1 MAPPYADQ
9 KSKIMTHN
17 IHVSQLH
24 HVHQTQ
30 YFNEWVGFRPFKLQ
44 IKFLQGS
51 EFFQKYIDGN
61 GNWFYPTETL
71 YVFIALFPKI
81 AGYKRVLKQG
91 VPLFETR
98 FLHQNKSDLV
108 AILTVNMLKATLLLP
123 TIHQQSCDFKYG
135 RHVINRGPLHILS
148 DPNWVP

>member
-1 MAPPYADQ
+1 MGIPKQSTSKILPKPMAPPYADQ

-51 EFFQKYIDGN
+51 EFFQKYMTAMEIGFTHLKPWRVFTSS
-61 GNWFYPTETL
+61 GEET
-71 YVFIALFPKI
+71 V
-81 AGYKRVLKQG
+81 R
-91 VPLFETR
+91 
-98 FLHQNKSDLV
+98 
-108 AILTVNMLKATLLLP
+108 
-123 TIHQQSCDFKYG
+123 
-135 RHVINRGPLHILS
+135 
-148 DPNWVP
+148 

>member
-1 MAPPYADQ
+1 MGIPKQSTSKILPKPMAQPYADQ

-61 GNWFYPTETL
+61 GNWFYSAETYSYNWSVIL
-71 YVFIALFPKI
+71 PEEMPIQRHKSVTTN
-81 AGYKRVLKQG
+81 RV
-91 VPLFETR
+91 
-98 FLHQNKSDLV
+98 
-108 AILTVNMLKATLLLP
+108 
-123 TIHQQSCDFKYG
+123 
-135 RHVINRGPLHILS
+135 
-148 DPNWVP
+148 

>member
-1 MAPPYADQ
+1 MSLLGDGYSQTKHFQNPSQTNGTTYADQ

-61 GNWFYPTETL
+61 GNWFYPTET
-71 YVFIALFPKI
+71 
-81 AGYKRVLKQG
+81 
-91 VPLFETR
+91 
-98 FLHQNKSDLV
+98 
-108 AILTVNMLKATLLLP
+108 
-123 TIHQQSCDFKYG
+123 
-135 RHVINRGPLHILS
+135 
-148 DPNWVP
+148 

>member
-9 KSKIMTHN
+9 KSKIMTHS

-30 YFNEWVGFRPFKLQ
+30 YFNEWVDLRTFKRQ

-61 GNWFYPTETL
+61 GKLGFTQ
-71 YVFIALFPKI
+71 
-81 AGYKRVLKQG
+81 LK
-91 VPLFETR
+91 PLSIIT
-98 FLHQNKSDLV
+98 
-108 AILTVNMLKATLLLP
+108 IL
-123 TIHQQSCDFKYG
+123 
-135 RHVINRGPLHILS
+135 
-148 DPNWVP
+148 

>member
-1 MAPPYADQ
+1 MGIPKQSTSKILPKPMAPPYADQ

-61 GNWFYPTETL
+61 GNWFYPSQT
-71 YVFIALFPKI
+71 
-81 AGYKRVLKQG
+81 
-91 VPLFETR
+91 
-98 FLHQNKSDLV
+98 
-108 AILTVNMLKATLLLP
+108 
-123 TIHQQSCDFKYG
+123 
-135 RHVINRGPLHILS
+135 
-148 DPNWVP
+148 